1 MPVSHIF
8 SNFASKISSNMKKI
22 LAIVASLMLCLGI
35 HAQLAWD
42 TEFTKN
48 DFNNAQT
55 VISRSDNVTW
65 PLTGGLQVGTVSVLS
80 DWSDECVI
88 ALPQTGIAKELHFAW
103 HGASGGTVSVYQSAD
118 HNNWSQIFT
127 ADGNAAV
134 TASDEVV
141 PLATTTRYLKFAAT
155 GRLVVATFRRISVV
169 ELKELSASTDEWP
182 FGSGMVDDADATK
195 NVTVTWTN
203 IVAEVS
209 STDPHFTASLTTV
222 GQKNLIDQTTALTIR
237 YSHAEAGQH
246 SGEIVI
252 AGEGKEVRIAVSGET
267 KKYDQTL
274 TWIQTLD
281 ECVATDHLSFNAFT
295 SSGLDV
301 MYETSDENIAYV
313 EGNELIIACSG
324 EVAITATQPGNYK
337 FNAAES
343 VSKSIKIR
351 KADPMLGVTVDDLT
365 YGQSLSEANIQ
376 ETLGQVEGA
385 FSWQNIASDSVLN
398 AGDYALTLLFTPTN
412 TCLYNTRTLQVALHV
427 NKAVQ
432 TITWENQETEL
443 TVGTDILSTATISS
457 GLPITYAYTECLLR
471 IENGRIYAENEG
483 EVTVIAYHPGN
494 ENYLPTMV
502 IMQTF
507 TIASTDVPSAI
518 QQLSPEQIRRANK
531 WLHAGK
537 TYISFEGR
545 VYDAQGKLLR

>member
-1 MPVSHIF
+1 
-8 SNFASKISSNMKKI
+8 MKKI

-65 PLTGGLQVGTVSVLS
+65 PLTGGLQVGTVSILS

-209 STDPHFTASLTTV
+209 STDPHFTASLNAI

-252 AGEGKEVRIAVSGET
+252 AGEGKELAVYAHARQKLRRRVAARERERVRLAVVQ
-267 KKYDQTL
+267 D
-274 TWIQTLD
+274 
-281 ECVATDHLSFNAFT
+281 
-295 SSGLDV
+295 
-301 MYETSDENIAYV
+301 
-313 EGNELIIACSG
+313 
-324 EVAITATQPGNYK
+324 
-337 FNAAES
+337 
-343 VSKSIKIR
+343 R
-351 KADPMLGVTVDDLT
+351 
-365 YGQSLSEANIQ
+365 
-376 ETLGQVEGA
+376 
-385 FSWQNIASDSVLN
+385 
-398 AGDYALTLLFTPTN
+398 
-412 TCLYNTRTLQVALHV
+412 VALLRACHD
-427 NKAVQ
+427 
-432 TITWENQETEL
+432 E
-443 TVGTDILSTATISS
+443 SR
-457 GLPITYAYTECLLR
+457 LR
-471 IENGRIYAENEG
+471 IVDGQHAKGGIDFARANVY
-483 EVTVIAYHPGN
+483 
-494 ENYLPTMV
+494 
-502 IMQTF
+502 
-507 TIASTDVPSAI
+507 
-518 QQLSPEQIRRANK
+518 RRAATA
-531 WLHAGK
+531 HAALASGVVLARDERLPPLLCASPAVCRHGVVGVVAGVDGK
-537 TYISFEGR
+537 RT
-545 VYDAQGKLLR
+545 GKRPVGPGLVAYF